1 VGPKNSEFLQGVGVK
16 ISKKEAYDL
25 LEELLKAETKLLKW
39 RQSGVGIV
47 MTKETYK
54 ALSEADHPKK
64 DYILQGVLVERRGKL
79 RF

>member
-1 VGPKNSEFLQGVGVK
+1 MN

-25 LEELLKAETKLLKW
+25 LEELLKAESKLLKW
-39 RQSGVGIV
+39 RQKGVGIV

-54 ALSEADHPKK
+54 ALSEAEHPKK
-64 DYILQGVLVERRGKL
+64 DFVLQGVLVERRGKL